1 MKLGSENTCCLTAA
15 QKNNNGF
22 AFLIRN
28 NSGIDIMKQSDTKE
42 ILIKRFD
49 KLSKH
54 YEALK
59 DYKSLINELLLNKN
73 IYDQFI
79 FNTLKPEEKAILDAY
94 LKRFSSIQ
102 DFLGAKI
109 FSLLL
114 DVAGIN
120 SSKMSEV
127 LYYIEKEE
135 IIDSL
140 ENWIELREVRN
151 ELEHDYPEEL
161 EEALVDLKFCIDS
174 FEKIESYYLNS
185 LKFAN
190 KYLK

>member
-1 MKLGSENTCCLTAA
+1 MHH
-15 QKNNNGF
+15 
-22 AFLIRN
+22 
-28 NSGIDIMKQSDTKE
+28 SDTKQ
-42 ILIKRFD
+42 ILQKRFD

-54 YEALK
+54 YEALR
-59 DYKSLINELLLNKN
+59 DYKSLINNLLLEKD
-73 IYDQFI
+73 IYEQFI
-79 FNTLKPEEKAILDAY
+79 FNTLKAEEKAILDAY

-109 FSLLL
+109 FPLLL

-140 ENWIELREVRN
+140 ENWIELREIRN

-161 EEALVDLKFCIDS
+161 KEALIDLKFCIDS
-174 FEKIESYYLNS
+174 FQKIESYYFNS
-185 LKFAN
+185 LNFAE
-190 KYLK
+190 KYIK

>member
-1 MKLGSENTCCLTAA
+1 MSRANETKL
-15 QKNNNGF
+15 
-22 AFLIRN
+22 
-28 NSGIDIMKQSDTKE
+28 
-42 ILIKRFD
+42 ILRKRLD
-49 KLSKH
+49 KVEKH
-54 YEALK
+54 YIALK
-59 DYKSLINELLLNKN
+59 EYKLLIDELLEQKN

-79 FNTLKPEEKAILDAY
+79 FNTLLAQERAILDAY

-114 DVAGIN
+114 EVSGIN

-135 IIDSL
+135 IIDNL
-140 ENWIELREVRN
+140 DNWIEIREVRN

-161 EEALVDLKFCIDS
+161 KEALEDLKFCIDNFS
-174 FEKIESYYLNS
+174 KLESYYLNCVN
-185 LKFAN
+185 FAER
-190 KYLK
+190 YL

>member
-1 MKLGSENTCCLTAA
+1 MIK
-15 QKNNNGF
+15 K
-22 AFLIRN
+22 
-28 NSGIDIMKQSDTKE
+28 DDTKK
-42 ILIKRFD
+42 ILLKRLE
-49 KLSKH
+49 KLEKH
-54 YEALK
+54 YTAFKEYKVLIDQLLK
-59 DYKSLINELLLNKN
+59 EKN
-73 IYDQFI
+73 IYDQFV
-79 FNTLKPEEKAILDAY
+79 FNTLLPQERAILDAY

-114 DVAGIN
+114 DVSGIN

-140 ENWIELREVRN
+140 DNWIELREVRN

-161 EEALVDLKFCIDS
+161 QEALDDLKFCIDS
-174 FEKIESYYLNS
+174 FSKLESYYLNS
-185 LKFAN
+185 LNYAK
-190 KYLK
+190 KYIS

>member
-1 MKLGSENTCCLTAA
+1 M
-15 QKNNNGF
+15 NN
-22 AFLIRN
+22 
-28 NSGIDIMKQSDTKE
+28 KE
-42 ILIKRFD
+42 ILKKRFD
-49 KLSKH
+49 KLQKH
-54 YEALK
+54 YIALK
-59 DYKSLINELLLNKN
+59 EYKELIDELLQESN

-79 FNTLKPEEKAILDAY
+79 FNTLEAKKRAILDAY

-120 SSKMSEV
+120 NTKMSEV
-127 LYYIEKEE
+127 LSNIEKEG
-135 IIDSL
+135 IVDSL

-161 EEALVDLKFCIDS
+161 QEALQDLKFCIDS
-174 FEKIESYYLNS
+174 FEKLESYYLNS
-185 LKFAN
+185 LNFFQ
-190 KYLK
+190 KYL